1 MTRLNILYEDNHIIV
16 VYKYPGMLSQSDNT
30 KDLDMLS
37 LIKIYLK
44 ERYHKSGQAYVGL
57 VHRLDRPVGGVMVYA
72 KTSKAAS
79 RLSDQIRNKQM
90 IKKYYALVHGFME
103 EENGVLKNRIEK
115 INNKKV
121 LLDTPNGKEA
131 LLKYN
136 TIKKINN
143 FSLVDIT
150 LLTGRYHQIRLQF
163 SSRNHPLYGDY
174 LYGTKNEK
182 ELALI
187 AYSLSFKHPT
197 TQEQLSFEIDI
208 KNTNFNKIL
217 INC

>member
-1 MTRLNILYEDNHIIV
+1 MIKLNILYEDNHIIV

-37 LIKIYLK
+37 LIKLYLK
-44 ERYHKSGQAYVGL
+44 DRYHKPGQAYVGL

-79 RLSDQIRNKQM
+79 RLSEQIRNKQM
-90 IKKYYALVHGFME
+90 IKKYYAIIHGYMN
-103 EENGVLKNRIEK
+103 EENGILKNKIEK
-115 INNKKV
+115 LDNKKV
-121 LLDTPNGKEA
+121 LLDSKNGKDA
-131 LLKYN
+131 ILKYA
-136 TIKKINN
+136 TIKKWNN
-143 FSLVDIT
+143 YSLVDIT

-174 LYGTKNEK
+174 LYGAKNEK

-187 AYSLSFKHPT
+187 AYSLFFLHPVT
-197 TQEQLSFEIDI
+197 KEQLTFQINVN
-208 KNTNFNKIL
+208 NTYFGKIL
-217 INC
+217 KNC

>member
-1 MTRLNILYEDNHIIV
+1 MKKTAVLWVIIV
-16 VYKYPGMLSQSDNT
+16 ILLLSNAFFAYE
-30 KDLDMLS
+30 
-37 LIKIYLK
+37 YLK
-44 ERYHKSGQAYVGL
+44 KDNSVPNYPISESSGENKNN
-57 VHRLDRPVGGVMVYA
+57 DNE
-72 KTSKAAS
+72 KTSGDIFSTVVKNSGESIINEEPTLDNKDKNKEVTAKYDVIVFDAEPEGICAAIS
-79 RLSDQIRNKQM
+79 AAR
-90 IKKYYALVHGFME
+90 
-103 EENGVLKNRIEK
+103 
-115 INNKKV
+115 NNKKV

-136 TIKKINN
+136 TVKKINN

-174 LYGTKNEK
+174 LYGAKNEK

-197 TQEQLSFEIDI
+197 TQEQLRFEIDI